1 MAIEL
6 PSNSRFKLT
15 EPVLTRDGKETF
27 GVMTKFKFFD
37 TKQYITIAIDAR
49 LAHRP
54 DLIADKYYGS
64 PSFFWV
70 PLMYNNVRN
79 PFQWPKIGDVIR
91 LPVNSVV
98 TPEL

>member
-1 MAIEL
+1 MSISL

-27 GVMTKFKFFD
+27 GVMTKFDFLS
-37 TKQYITIAIDAR
+37 TENYSTLVINSYY
-49 LAHRP
+49 AHRP

-64 PSFFWV
+64 PSYFWV
-70 PLMYNNVRN
+70 IIMFNKIRN

-91 LPVNSVV
+91 VPVNNVV
-98 TPEL
+98 VPEL